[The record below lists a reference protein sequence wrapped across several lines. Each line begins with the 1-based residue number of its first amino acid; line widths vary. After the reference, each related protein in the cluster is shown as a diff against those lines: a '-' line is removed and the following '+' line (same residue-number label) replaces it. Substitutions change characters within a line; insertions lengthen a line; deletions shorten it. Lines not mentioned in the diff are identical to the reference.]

1 MVRTARALCWLSLAA
16 CGGGPPPELLGV
28 VLEEPDG
35 PLLKGDSVTAV
46 VTAQNADGEAVR
58 VTAWLT
64 PELSAQPRPLE
75 ERELLLATAGEN
87 DSASWSVRLGEE
99 AFAYE
104 GDNQLHYTAALGDAE
119 VESEPVTFT
128 VRPRVLSLSLRY
140 RGPDGLQSLSG
151 GEVIPVGSEVEL
163 TLDTADLAGRRSV
176 RFEARVDGN
185 LLETWTVTPEEDQV
199 VSTRSIPT
207 SWLGGGSS
215 SQVVF
220 RATTAGSVVESPTV
234 LATTHGIYDC
244 GFRAADGSELGPGA
258 RVGPGNNVFLRAR
271 VWGRAGQAANLE
283 LWEQDSSEDDFVIR
297 FDANEQN
304 GVLQV
309 AWSTQW
315 IDDGL
320 LDTEDEYYFNVDF
333 AGARC
338 RSGLLVVPQ

>member
-1 MVRTARALCWLSLAA
+1 MVRSARALCWLSLAA

-28 VLEEPDG
+28 SLEEPSG
-35 PLLKGDSVTAV
+35 PLTKGDSVSAV
-46 VTAQNADGEAVR
+46 VTAQNADGERVR

-64 PELSAQPRPLE
+64 PELSAQPRALE
-75 ERELLLATAGEN
+75 ERELILATAGQN
-87 DSASWSVRLGEE
+87 DSASWSLRLTEE

-104 GDNQLHYTAALGDAE
+104 GDNQLHYSATLGDTV
-119 VESEPVTFT
+119 VESQPVTFT
-128 VRPRVLSLSLRY
+128 VRPRVVALSLGY
-140 RGPDGLQSLSG
+140 RGPDGPRDLAG
-151 GEVIPVGSEVEL
+151 GEVIPVGAEVSL
-163 TLDTADLAGRRSV
+163 TLDTADLAGRRPV
-176 RFEARVDGN
+176 QLQAEVDGQVM
-185 LLETWTVTPEEDQV
+185 ETWSLTPEEDQV
-199 VSTRSIPT
+199 VSTRTIPA
-207 SWLGGGSS
+207 SWLGAGSS
-215 SQVVF
+215 SRITF
-220 RATTAGSVVESPTV
+220 RAETPGSVVESPEILV
-234 LATTHGIYDC
+234 STHGIFDC

-271 VWGRAGQAANLE
+271 VWGRAGQAANFE
-283 LWEQDSSEDDFVIR
+283 LWEQDSSEDDFVTR
-297 FDANEQN
+297 FNANEQS